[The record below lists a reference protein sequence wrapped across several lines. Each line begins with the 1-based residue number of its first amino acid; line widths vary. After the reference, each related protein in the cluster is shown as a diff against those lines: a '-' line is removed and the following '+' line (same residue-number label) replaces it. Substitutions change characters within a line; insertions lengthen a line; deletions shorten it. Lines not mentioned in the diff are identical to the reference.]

1 MVGISFILVCL
12 VVGMKCNTYETLEPG
27 TVYNIESKKC
37 KKGKYPK
44 NEYCSW
50 NFSLELCTPIVHCD
64 YIDIKGK
71 GKRLKQ
77 KCCKSVHGIISSCVK
92 MSWRQVEHEYHVLG
106 EGPMRQEERLNDLPR

>member
-1 MVGISFILVCL
+1 MVRISFILTFL
-12 VVGMKCNTYETLEPG
+12 VVGMKCNTVRTLEPG
-27 TVYNIESKKC
+27 SVYNIASKKC

-44 NEYCSW
+44 NEYCAW
-50 NFSLELCTPIVHCD
+50 EFSLKSCTPIVHCD

-77 KCCKSVHGIISSCVK
+77 KCCKSVHCIISSCVK
-92 MSWRQVEHEYHVLG
+92 MSWRYVAHEYHVLG